1 MKILFISLS
10 IFLSKLVTVLT
21 LMSVSFFALAAEPDY
36 VTVEMEID
44 INKSAGEVWAAVGD
58 YCAIGQWSTL
68 DCEITS
74 GDGGIGT
81 VRVLLGGRIVEIL
94 IAQTEL
100 SYGYTQPA
108 PEGQFYD
115 LYHGFMEARP
125 VTADTSKMLYTLVFD
140 ASNMENQEAVEAD
153 IARRRTLF
161 EGMLGNMKDIA
172 EAR

>member
-1 MKILFISLS
+1 MKTLS
-10 IFLSKLVTVLT
+10 RLAAVLT
-21 LMSVSFFALAAEPDY
+21 LISASMFALPAEPEY

-44 INKSAGEVWAAVGD
+44 IDKSAAEVWEVVGD
-58 YCAIGQWSTL
+58 YCAIGEWSTL

-74 GDGGIGT
+74 GDGGLGT
-81 VRVLLGGRIVEIL
+81 VRALLGGRIIEIL
-94 IAQTEL
+94 VAQTEL

-125 VTADTSKMLYTLVFD
+125 VSANTSKMLYTLVFD

-153 IARRRTLF
+153 MARRRTLF
-161 EGMLGNMKDIA
+161 EGMLVNMKNMA

>member
-1 MKILFISLS
+1 MKTLS
-10 IFLSKLVTVLT
+10 RLAAVLT
-21 LMSVSFFALAAEPDY
+21 LISASMFALAAEPEY

-44 INKSAGEVWAAVGD
+44 IDKSAAEVWEAVGD
-58 YCAIGQWSTL
+58 YCAIGEWSTL

-74 GDGGIGT
+74 GDGGLGT
-81 VRVLLGGRIVEIL
+81 VRALLGGRIIEIL
-94 IAQTEL
+94 VAQTEL

-125 VTADTSKMLYTLVFD
+125 VSANTSKMLYTLVFD

-153 IARRRTLF
+153 MARRRTLF
-161 EGMLGNMKDIA
+161 EGMLVNMKNMA

>member
-1 MKILFISLS
+1 MKTLS
-10 IFLSKLVTVLT
+10 RLAAVLT
-21 LMSVSFFALAAEPDY
+21 LMSSSMFVLAAEPEY

-44 INKSAGEVWAAVGD
+44 INKSAAEVWAAVGD
-58 YCAIGQWSTL
+58 YCAIGEWSTL

-74 GDGGIGT
+74 GDGGLGT
-81 VRVLLGGRIVEIL
+81 VRALLGGRIIEIL
-94 IAQTEL
+94 VAQTEL

-125 VTADTSKMLYTLVFD
+125 VSANTSKILYTLVFD
-140 ASNMENQEAVEAD
+140 ASNMENQEAVETD
-153 IARRRTLF
+153 MARRRTLF
-161 EGMLGNMKDIA
+161 EGMLVNMKNMA